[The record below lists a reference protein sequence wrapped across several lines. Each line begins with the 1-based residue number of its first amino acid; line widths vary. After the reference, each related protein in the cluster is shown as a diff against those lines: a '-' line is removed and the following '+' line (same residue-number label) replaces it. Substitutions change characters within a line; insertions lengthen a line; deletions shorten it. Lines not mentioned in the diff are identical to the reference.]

1 MNFQGELTHGGR
13 VVLER
18 VAGTISGQPQADGS
32 TAFSGTF
39 LLPPG
44 HQHLVGGDYTLHL
57 DDGSSHG
64 IRLGS
69 VASGPHQPTFV
80 SFQVSGSMDEPPQP
94 GQYFRL

>member
-18 VAGTISGQPQADGS
+18 VAGTISGQAQADGS

-44 HQHLVGGDYTLHL
+44 HQPLGGGDYTLHL

-64 IRLGS
+64 IRLGG
-69 VASGPHQPTFV
+69 VAPGPHQPALV

>member
-18 VAGTISGQPQADGS
+18 VAGTISGQEQADGS
-32 TAFSGTF
+32 TAWSGTF

-44 HQHLVGGDYTLHL
+44 HQHLQGGDYTLHL
-57 DDGSSHG
+57 DDGSSHD
-64 IRLGS
+64 IHLGS
-69 VASGPHQPTFV
+69 VASGPSHPSLVPFR
-80 SFQVSGSMDEPPQP
+80 VSGSMDEAPQP